1 MTINP
6 ALINL
11 QNPKLNSIRAE
22 DVAGYRIIRSFFNK
36 TLFNVHAVNAKN
48 DLLVCVSA
56 DMDFD
61 TASALVETLNAP
73 HELELLHELQET
85 ELVEV
90 KVKTEDRIFTALRS
104 QSDCDLAKKA

>member
-22 DVAGYRIIRSFFNK
+22 DVAGYRIIRSFFNN
-36 TLFNVHAVNAKN
+36 TLFTVHAANAKG

-56 DMDFD
+56 DIDFD
-61 TASALVETLNAP
+61 TDSALVETLNAP
-73 HELELLHELQET
+73 HELEVLHELQET
-85 ELVEV
+85 EFVEV

-104 QSDCDLAKKA
+104 QSASNLAKKG

>member
-36 TLFNVHAVNAKN
+36 TLFNVHAVNAKG

-73 HELELLHELQET
+73 HELDLLHELQET

-90 KVKTEDRIFTALRS
+90 KVKTEDRIFTA
-104 QSDCDLAKKA
+104 KKG

>member
-1 MTINP
+1 MTIDP
-6 ALINL
+6 VLINL
-11 QNPKLNSIRAE
+11 QNHELDSIRVE

-36 TLFNVHAVNAKN
+36 TLFNVHAVNAKG

-90 KVKTEDRIFTALRS
+90 KVKAEDRIFTA
-104 QSDCDLAKKA
+104 KKA

>member
-11 QNPKLNSIRAE
+11 QNPKLNSIRVE

-36 TLFNVHAVNAKN
+36 TLFNVHAVNVKG

-56 DMDFD
+56 DIDFD

-73 HELELLHELQET
+73 HEVEILHDLQET

-90 KVKTEDRIFTALRS
+90 QVQKEGRIFTALRL
-104 QSDCDLAKKA
+104 QSASNLAKKD

>member
-11 QNPKLNSIRAE
+11 QNPKLDSIRAE

-36 TLFNVHAVNAKN
+36 TLFNVHAVNVKG

-61 TASALVETLNAP
+61 TASAGMLSRIGLFRLI
-73 HELELLHELQET
+73 LEVMLFLC
-85 ELVEV
+85 V
-90 KVKTEDRIFTALRS
+90 
-104 QSDCDLAKKA
+104 